1 MGAVSRNSLRVNNAL
16 ELLSK
21 YQWNTME
28 AEHFFCKVCGIYTHH
43 FMRGETSTA
52 GVNMACIEG
61 FDVFAVGEV
70 EVGEGKNWSVVDSAG
85 AGSA

>member
-1 MGAVSRNSLRVNNAL
+1 MGAAPRESLKVTAGEDL
-16 ELLSK
+16 VTL

-43 FMRGETSTA
+43 FMRGETQTA

-61 FDVFAVGEV
+61 VDIYALGEV
-70 EVGEGKNWSVVDSAG
+70 EVGEGKNWSVVDSA
-85 AGSA
+85 SAA